1 MKHLLVFFSFLL
13 VGSLSAQ
20 TVQKKQDG
28 RIGPRLTRVLQT
40 SAAQANSL
48 LSKSV
53 AVTAD
58 SVEMILQTD
67 DAGQLA
73 AQIQE
78 LGGNACVIDESTVVA
93 NVQWKAI
100 GAVTELPQVRHAE
113 AGRRMKLK
121 NDKARADVGA
131 DKVHAGTDLETAFT
145 GKGVVVGVIDT
156 GFEYAHPAFSSRVK
170 GYVTSTATAVSA
182 TKPYGASDYKNETH
196 ATHVTGI
203 AAGEQVGSSPY
214 KGMAPGAD
222 VIIAPS
228 DLTDAAILR
237 QAKAIKTY
245 AEAAGQPWVINM
257 SFGTALGAHDGMS
270 VFDRAMDAMVTDG
283 GFMVAAAGNE
293 AEYVAHAH
301 HVFTTKG
308 EKVYVAYYVGSDKR
322 QATEV
327 WNAKTNGS
335 STLSIRPAIWYSGKI
350 YVATDAQIATM
361 ESKGRFDFYD
371 AVQSYNNRQLL
382 YYESYFPYVF
392 SAMSASLPSSA
403 TSRNVTYLLEISGE
417 VGDEFHAWID
427 TDYYYSLFLSSA
439 ISGFTGK
446 QIKGDNQYL
455 VCEGGAC
462 IDRAVTVAAYTT
474 RNTWTDLSGYTYKEY
489 STLLPLNDISYFSNY
504 GPYLGT
510 EPKPAVAAP
519 GSFLIS
525 SVSKLATSFEPSKM
539 AGVVET
545 SNGLFYYDSEA
556 GTSMSCPV
564 VTGVIALWLEAF
576 PEMTYEQLMQIIRT
590 TSRRDTFT
598 GEGDDTG
605 WDSRWGYGKV
615 DAYAGLKKALELKRQ
630 SGVSQTVSDAIPF
643 TFSKGGD
650 AWRVLFHGE
659 ESHATVRLLSA
670 DGKVVR
676 QIALSDLHGGED
688 CEVSVAGVPAGVYFL
703 HVSAASGSATKK
715 VLVK

>member
-1 MKHLLVFFSFLL
+1 MKHLLVSFSFLL

-40 SAAQANSL
+40 SAAQANSS

-131 DKVHAGTDLETAFT
+131 DKVHAGTELETAFT

-182 TKPYGASDYKNETH
+182 TKPYGASDLKNETH

-228 DLTDAAILR
+228 DLSDAAILR

-293 AEYVAHAH
+293 AEFVAHAH
-301 HVFTTKG
+301 HVFTTNG
-308 EKVYVAYYVGSDKR
+308 EKVYIAYYVGSDKQ

-327 WNAKTNGS
+327 WNTKTNGS

-361 ESKGRFDFYD
+361 ENKGRFDLYD
-371 AVQSYNNRQLL
+371 AVQTYNNRQML
-382 YYESYFPYVF
+382 YYECYFPYVF
-392 SAMSASLPSSA
+392 SAMSASLPSGA
-403 TSRNVTYLLEISGE
+403 TSSNVTYLLEVKGNA
-417 VGDEFHAWID
+417 GDAFHAWAD
-427 TDYYYSLFLSSA
+427 TDYYYGEFRSSA
-439 ISGFTGK
+439 ISGFTGT

-455 VCEGGAC
+455 VCEAGAC
-462 IDRAVTVAAYTT
+462 IDRAIAVAAYNT
-474 RNTWTDLSGYTYKEY
+474 RNTWTDLSGYTERRFA
-489 STLLPLNDISYFSNY
+489 STLPLNEISYFSNY
-504 GPYLGT
+504 GPYFGP

-519 GSFLIS
+519 GSVLIS
-525 SVSKLATSFEPSKM
+525 SVSKLATDFEPTNM
-539 AGVVET
+539 LGVVET
-545 SNGLFYYDSEA
+545 SNGLFYYDWEA
-556 GTSMSCPV
+556 GTSMACPV

-576 PEMTYEQLMQIIRT
+576 PEMTYDQLMQILQT
-590 TSRRDTFT
+590 TSRRDTYT
-598 GEGDDTG
+598 GEGDATG
-605 WDSRWGYGKV
+605 WDNRWGYGKV

-630 SGVSQTVSDAIPF
+630 SGISQTAADVAPF
-643 TFSKGGD
+643 TFSKGED
-650 AWRVLFHGE
+650 AWRILFHGE

-676 QIALSDLHGGED
+676 QTAFSNLHSGED

-715 VLVK
+715 VMVK

>member
-1 MKHLLVFFSFLL
+1 MKHLLVSFSFLL
-13 VGSLSAQ
+13 VCSLSAQ

-28 RIGPRLTRVLQT
+28 RIGPRLTRVLQNSAEQAKT
-40 SAAQANSL
+40 S

-58 SVEMILQTD
+58 SVELILQTD
-67 DAGQLA
+67 DAEKLA

-182 TKPYGASDYKNETH
+182 TQPYGASDYKNETH

-203 AAGEQVGSSPY
+203 ATGEQVGDSPY

-222 VIIAPS
+222 VILAPS
-228 DLTDAAILR
+228 DLSDAAILR

-270 VFDRAMDAMVTDG
+270 TFDRAMDAMVTDG

-293 AEYVAHAH
+293 ADYVAHAQH
-301 HVFTTKG
+301 TFTANG
-308 EKVYVAYYVGSDKR
+308 EKVYIAYYVGSDKQ

-327 WNAKTNGS
+327 WNTKTNGS

-361 ESKGRFDFYD
+361 ENKGRFDLYD
-371 AVQSYNNRQLL
+371 AVQTYNNRQML
-382 YYESYFPYVF
+382 YYECYFPYVF

-403 TSRNVTYLLEISGE
+403 TSSNVTYLLEVKGNA
-417 VGDEFHAWID
+417 GDTFHAWAD
-427 TDYYYSLFLSSA
+427 TDYYYGEFRSSA

-455 VCEGGAC
+455 VCEAGAC
-462 IDRAVTVAAYTT
+462 IDRAVAVAAYNT
-474 RNTWTDLSGYTYKEY
+474 RNTWTDLSGYTERRFA
-489 STLLPLNDISYFSNY
+489 STLPLNEISYFSNY
-504 GPYLGT
+504 GPYFGP

-519 GSFLIS
+519 GSVLIS
-525 SVSKLATSFEPSKM
+525 SVSKLATDFEPTNM
-539 AGVVET
+539 LGVVET
-545 SNGLFYYDSEA
+545 SNGLFYYDWEA
-556 GTSMSCPV
+556 GTSMACPV

-576 PEMTYEQLMQIIRT
+576 PEMTYEQLMQILQT
-590 TSRRDTFT
+590 TSRRDTYT
-598 GEGDDTG
+598 GEGDATG

-615 DAYAGLKKALELKRQ
+615 DAYAGLKKALKLKRQ
-630 SGVSQTVSDAIPF
+630 SGVSQVVSDVIPF

-670 DGKVVR
+670 DGKVVK

>member
-1 MKHLLVFFSFLL
+1 MKHLLVSFSFLL

-40 SAAQANSL
+40 SAAQANSS

-121 NDKARADVGA
+121 NDKARADVGV

-182 TKPYGASDYKNETH
+182 TQPYGASDYKNETH

-203 AAGEQVGSSPY
+203 ATGEQVGDSPY

-222 VIIAPS
+222 VILAPS
-228 DLTDAAILR
+228 DLSDAAILR

-270 VFDRAMDAMVTDG
+270 TFDRAMDAMVTDG

-293 AEYVAHAH
+293 ADYVAHAQH
-301 HVFTTKG
+301 TFTANG
-308 EKVYVAYYVGSDKR
+308 EKVYIAYYVGSDKQ

-327 WNAKTNGS
+327 WNTKTNGS

-361 ESKGRFDFYD
+361 ENKGRFDLYD
-371 AVQSYNNRQLL
+371 AVQTYNNRQML
-382 YYESYFPYVF
+382 YYECYFPYVF

-403 TSRNVTYLLEISGE
+403 TSSNVTYLLEVKGNA
-417 VGDEFHAWID
+417 GDTFHAWAD
-427 TDYYYSLFLSSA
+427 TDYYYGEFRSSA

-455 VCEGGAC
+455 VCEAGAC
-462 IDRAVTVAAYTT
+462 IDRAIAVAAYNT
-474 RNTWTDLSGYTYKEY
+474 RNTWTDLSGYTERRFA
-489 STLLPLNDISYFSNY
+489 STLPLNEISYFSNY
-504 GPYLGT
+504 GPYLGP

-519 GSFLIS
+519 GSVLIS
-525 SVSKLATSFEPSKM
+525 SVSKLATDFEPTNM
-539 AGVVET
+539 LGVVET
-545 SNGLFYYDSEA
+545 SNGLFYYDWEA
-556 GTSMSCPV
+556 GTSMACPV

-576 PEMTYEQLMQIIRT
+576 PEMTYEQLMQILQT
-590 TSRRDTFT
+590 TSRRDTYT
-598 GEGDDTG
+598 GEGDATG

-630 SGVSQTVSDAIPF
+630 SGISQTAADVAPF
-643 TFSKGGD
+643 TFSKGEN
-650 AWRVLFHGE
+650 AWRILFHSDE
-659 ESHATVRLLSA
+659 ACATVRLLSA
-670 DGKVVR
+670 DGKVVK
-676 QIALSDLHGGED
+676 QTSLSDLHSGAD

>member
-1 MKHLLVFFSFLL
+1 MKHIITSFAFLL
-13 VGSLSAQ
+13 TCTLSAQ
-20 TVQKKQDG
+20 TLDKAQDG
-28 RIGPRLTRVLQT
+28 RIGPRLTRVLKT
-40 SAAQANSL
+40 SAEAKSS

-67 DAGQLA
+67 DAARLA

-78 LGGNACVIDESTVVA
+78 LGGNACVIDERTVVA
-93 NVQWKAI
+93 NVQWKTV
-100 GAVTELPQVRHAE
+100 GEVVELPEVRHAE

-131 DKVHAGTDLETAFT
+131 DKVHAGTDLESGFT
-145 GKGVVVGVIDT
+145 GKGVVVGVIDC

-182 TKPYGASDYKNETH
+182 TKPYGTSDYKNETH

-203 AAGEQVGSSPY
+203 AVGEQVGDSPY

-222 VIIAPS
+222 VILAPS
-228 DLTDAAILR
+228 DLSDAAILR

-245 AEAAGQPWVINM
+245 AEAMGQPWVINM
-257 SFGTALGAHDGMS
+257 SFGTALGAHDGTS
-270 VFDRAMDAMVTDG
+270 SFDRAMDAMVTDG

-293 AEYVAHAH
+293 ADYVAHAQ
-301 HVFTTKG
+301 HVFTANG
-308 EKVYVAYYVGSDKR
+308 EKVYIAYNPGSDKQ

-327 WNAKTNGS
+327 WNAKTDGS

-361 ESKGRFDFYD
+361 GSKGKFDFYD
-371 AVQSYNNRQLL
+371 QVQSYNNRQLL

-392 SAMSASLPSSA
+392 SAMSASLPSGA
-403 TSRNVTYLLEISGE
+403 TSSNVTYLLEVSGNA
-417 VGDEFHAWID
+417 GDAFHAWID
-427 TDYYYSLFLSSA
+427 TDYYYTEFRSSS

-446 QIKGDNQYL
+446 QIKGDNKYL

-462 IDRAVTVAAYTT
+462 IDRAVAVAAYNT
-474 RNTWTDLSGYTYKEY
+474 RNTWTDLSGYTERGYA
-489 STLLPLNDISYFSNY
+489 SSFPLNDISYFSNY
-504 GPYLGT
+504 GPYLGS

-525 SVSKLATSFEPSKM
+525 SVSKLANGFDPTGM
-539 AGVVET
+539 AGVVNT
-545 SNGLFYYDSEA
+545 SNGSFYYDAEL

-564 VTGVIALWLEAF
+564 VTGVVALWLEAY
-576 PEMTYEQLMQIIRT
+576 PEMTYEQLMDIIRT
-590 TSRRDTFT
+590 TSRRDTYT
-598 GEGDDTG
+598 GEGDATG
-605 WDSRWGYGKV
+605 WDNRWGYGKV
-615 DAYAGLKKALELKRQ
+615 DAYVGLKKALELKRQ
-630 SGVSQTVSDAIPF
+630 SGISQAVAPSGAF
-643 TFSKGGD
+643 TFSKEGN
-650 AWRVLFHGE
+650 AWRILFHDDE
-659 ESHATVRLLSA
+659 AHATVRLLSA
-670 DGKVVR
+670 DGKVVK
-676 QIALSDLHGGED
+676 QTSLSDLHSGAD

-703 HVSAASGSATKK
+703 HVSADSGTMTQK
-715 VLVK
+715 VMVK